1 MSSPLDLSSVLYY
14 ANNTMYQSGLPDT
27 LQQPSTHSMLPS
39 METLHMASS
48 YSPGGMAS
56 VSGSPGFEWYNV
68 NPHCWTTEHV
78 MEWIACLVDSTK
90 FDAKCLNLAFC
101 AMDGPSL
108 CQLSEYQLK
117 DMFGSLGP
125 QLYQSLMELRERHE
139 LQILS
144 GIELSETYEL
154 LEPFLDKF
162 PLLSSLKFNEVR
174 DTEGEF
180 EYSNACDLGP
190 INIDDITTLQ
200 DTGYLSDSD
209 HSSFSG
215 GMLSFQNPSSP
226 ESRCSDSDPEFS
238 YPLIAKEAIKTGKA
252 EMKKRGRG
260 RPPKLCR
267 DRSNFF
273 ETSKKSKQSPRGT
286 HLWEFI
292 RDILIHPEKNQG
304 LMKWEDRREG
314 VFKFLKSEAVAQMWG
329 QKKKNSS
336 MTYEKLSR
344 AMRYYYKREIL
355 ERVDGRRLVYKFGK
369 NSTGWKTEELG
380 MAM

>member
-1 MSSPLDLSSVLYY
+1 MSSPLDLSSVLNY
-14 ANNTMYQSGLPDT
+14 ANVTMYQGGLPDT
-27 LQQPSTHSMLPS
+27 LQQQQQSTHGMLPGIES
-39 METLHMASS
+39 LHMASA
-48 YSPGGMAS
+48 YS
-56 VSGSPGFEWYNV
+56 SGATGFEWYNV
-68 NPHCWTTEHV
+68 NPHCWTKENV
-78 MEWIACLVDSTK
+78 MDWITFLVDSTK
-90 FDAKCLNLAFC
+90 FDASSLNLAYC
-101 AMDGPSL
+101 TMDGPTL
-108 CQLSEYQLK
+108 CQLNEHQLK
-117 DMFGSLGP
+117 AMFGSLGP
-125 QLYQSLMELRERHE
+125 QLYHSLMELRERYE

-144 GIELSETYEL
+144 GMELNETYEL

-174 DTEGEF
+174 DSERMYNNDYGLAHITM
-180 EYSNACDLGP
+180 
-190 INIDDITTLQ
+190 DDITTLQ

-209 HSSFSG
+209 HSSSSG
-215 GMLSFQNPSSP
+215 GMFSFQNPSSP

-238 YPLIAKEAIKTGKA
+238 YPQIAKENIKTEKA

-273 ETSKKSKQSPRGT
+273 ETSKKSKQSSRGT

-369 NSTGWKTEELG
+369 NSTGWKTEEMG